1 MNVAHVSQKCEVRHI
16 FPRRG
21 ARISSAWRTTRQDE
35 GAITCQNS
43 RMTSAHDLLAGRT
56 FTVTDLGGV
65 SLDHFKPTIT
75 FGADG
80 SVHGQSVNNFNGTY
94 TVDSGVLTIG
104 PMAATRMMG
113 IPQAQDIENAL
124 LSTLALPL
132 TVSATGDGGVRL
144 AGFASS
150 MTLHESDG
158 SESAEGGDS
167 ITVSGNVVYRQRI
180 ALPDNAVII
189 VSIVDVALADA
200 PAPVLARQ
208 EIHGGQVPIPFSLT
222 LNLDDLAAHA
232 MPSIGARIEADG
244 QLIWIT
250 DMVTPVDTSG
260 DSSEVTLNVIQV
272 GDGQEF

>member
-1 MNVAHVSQKCEVRHI
+1 
-16 FPRRG
+16 
-21 ARISSAWRTTRQDE
+21 
-35 GAITCQNS
+35 
-43 RMTSAHDLLAGRT
+43 MTSGHDLLAGRT
-56 FTVTDLGGV
+56 FTVTELGGV
-65 SLDHFKPTIT
+65 ALDNFQPTIT

-94 TVDSGVLTIG
+94 TVDAGVLNIG
-104 PMAATRMMG
+104 PMATTRMMG

-124 LSTLALPL
+124 LSTLGLPL
-132 TVSATGDGGVRL
+132 TVSTTTSGGVRL

-150 MTLHESDG
+150 MTLRESDG
-158 SESAEGGDS
+158 SEAAGDGDF
-167 ITVSGNVVYRQRI
+167 ITVSGSVVYRQRI

-200 PAPVLARQ
+200 PAPILARQ
-208 EIHGGQVPIPFSLT
+208 EINGGQVPIPFSLT

-232 MPSIGARIEADG
+232 MPSIGARIEVDG

-250 DMVTPVDTSG
+250 DMVTPVDTTRNST
-260 DSSEVTLNVIQV
+260 DVILNVIQV